1 MVRYL
6 RIPAILLLAGVPA
19 LLGACRSSF
28 DVHRDNLRGLV
39 GEGRWEEAAQ
49 SLDRA
54 DTKGL
59 YGDRNELLW
68 LFDRGSVAQ
77 AMGDHPTAIDT
88 LNRAEDIMDR
98 ERGENIG
105 DVLGALL
112 INDTLRRYTGEPY
125 EDIYVNVLK
134 MLAHLEAGVIDGG
147 ATVEARR
154 IASKANMLRDRYLEI
169 YPATRRKAI
178 GEIGDAQRGGSI
190 STSEGFVP
198 SWVTDMPASVAG
210 TVATNDAG
218 QFIEST
224 LGLYLTAAVWMHAGE
239 PGNQRVAA
247 ERLAQTIGLHR
258 ELMRGVDP
266 DDFADLATRAPGE
279 SNLLIVA
286 LSGLGPRKGAFR
298 FPPII
303 IDGAPIYFELPVVR
317 TGPGAAS
324 GARVIIGRDNASALA
339 LVEDLGQVAAENHRR
354 QLPVTY
360 VRTLARAAVK
370 ALATREAVKAIEDK
384 NDDDLVRFG
393 VNLAGLLVP
402 VLTERADLR
411 AWETLPGKAHVGM
424 VSLPPGEH
432 RVRVEWLT
440 QGGWVVD
447 ESGVFDVVI
456 EAPGEFRAIVVRSPR

>member
-6 RIPAILLLAGVPA
+6 RIPAILFLSGVLAA
-19 LLGACRSSF
+19 LGACRSSF
-28 DVHRDNLRGLV
+28 DVHRDNLRRLV
-39 GEGRWEEAAQ
+39 GEGRWGEAAE
-49 SLDRA
+49 SLDRP
-54 DTKGL
+54 DTKRL

-77 AMGDHPTAIDT
+77 AMGDHATAIDA

-98 ERGENIG
+98 RRGEDIG
-105 DVLGALL
+105 DALGALL

-134 MLAHLEAGVIDGG
+134 LLAHLEAGVIEGG

-178 GEIGDAQRGGSI
+178 GEIGDAQRGDSF
-190 STSEGFVP
+190 SMSEGFVP
-198 SWVTDMPASVAG
+198 GWVADTPASVAG
-210 TVATNDAG
+210 TVATNEG
-218 QFIEST
+218 GRFIEST

-247 ERLAQTIGLHR
+247 ERLAQTIELHK

-266 DDFADLATRAPGE
+266 SDFADLATRAPEEG
-279 SNLLIVA
+279 NVLIVA

-303 IDGAPIYFELPVVR
+303 IDGAPIYFELPIVR
-317 TGPGAAS
+317 NGPGAAS
-324 GARVIIGRDNASALA
+324 GARVIVGRDGASSLA
-339 LVEDLGQVAAENHRR
+339 LVEDFGQVAAENHRR
-354 QLPVTY
+354 QLPLTY

-370 ALATREAVKAIEDK
+370 ALATREAVKAIEAK

-402 VLTERADLR
+402 VLTERADVR

-424 VSLPPGEH
+424 IALPPGEH
-432 RVRVEWLT
+432 RVRVEWLAP
-440 QGGWVVD
+440 GGRVVD

-456 EAPGEFRAIVVRSPR
+456 ESPGEFRAIVVRSPR